1 MKKQTARNV
10 LLIVGAW
17 SISAM
22 VAMLITLLLIPLNN
36 RLTFSGDSGAVIMWV
51 WSGLPEA
58 VTAVGATIAV
68 LWLIET
74 KRPYA
79 WVGALAALYLYSGV
93 MDVLSARAGFQS
105 APTIVDNIGIVIKG
119 LLPASACLIAA
130 VWYQRRRA
138 LSDATSRR

>member
-1 MKKQTARNV
+1 
-10 LLIVGAW
+10 
-17 SISAM
+17 
-22 VAMLITLLLIPLNN
+22 MLITLLLIPLNN

-58 VTAVGATIAV
+58 VTAVAATIAV

-138 LSDATSRR
+138 LSDATSRG